1 MGWKIVGEK
10 NIKMTHRTEEE
21 RNNIIK
27 RLNII
32 EGQIKGIKQMINDD
46 RYCAD
51 VLTQI
56 LAVNKALESLEN
68 IILESHL
75 KKCITRQIKE
85 GREEVT
91 DEIMDLFKKFR

>member
-1 MGWKIVGEK
+1 MGEK